1 MTVNLNHTNKFKNF
15 LLKITQL
22 SPERIIRQ
30 DHQNCLFDKR
40 MNQEE
45 TKWETFLQKRVMV
58 KASIPPS
65 ISEET
70 VRRVL

>member
-30 DHQNCLFDKR
+30 DHQNRLFDKR
-40 MNQEE
+40 KTSYDE
-45 TKWETFLQKRVMV
+45 
-58 KASIPPS
+58 P
-65 ISEET
+65 
-70 VRRVL
+70 RRDEMGNFFAKKNNSKSKYSTIY